1 MGTNGPSNINFGLT
15 PSGALGGADPRR
27 QMQLREVPVI
37 QIDVRDALGNARGGV
52 RTPFVDAPLATY
64 VPTDTVAHP
73 TALSGFCILDGY
85 NIPFDAT
92 QRAALYANHGD
103 YVQRVVTQSAE
114 LVRDGFWLLP
124 DALQVIEAASR
135 ARVP

>member
-1 MGTNGPSNINFGLT
+1 M
-15 PSGALGGADPRR
+15 
-27 QMQLREVPVI
+27 
-37 QIDVRDALGNARGGV
+37 RDALGNALGGV

-64 VPTDTVAHP
+64 VPTDTVAHT

-85 NIPFDAT
+85 NLPFDAT
-92 QRAALYANHGD
+92 QLASLYANHGD
-103 YVQRVVTQSAE
+103 YVQRVVTQSAA

-124 DALQVIEAASR
+124 DALHVIEKAAR